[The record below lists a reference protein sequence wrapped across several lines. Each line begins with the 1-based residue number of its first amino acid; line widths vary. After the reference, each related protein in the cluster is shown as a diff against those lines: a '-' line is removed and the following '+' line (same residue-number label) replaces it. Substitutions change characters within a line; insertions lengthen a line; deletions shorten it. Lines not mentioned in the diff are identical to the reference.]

1 MADTTVKT
9 KEVYLP
15 LIEGENAPTEQFVG
29 FNGKAYR
36 IRRGE
41 TVEVPE
47 PVYEILMNSER
58 ARTAAVRERQKRALK
73 TAVKGD

>member
-1 MADTTVKT
+1 MADVKM

-15 LIEGENAPTEQFVG
+15 LIEGENAPTEQYVG

-41 TVEVPE
+41 TVKVPE
-47 PVYEILMNSER
+47 PVYEILMNSEK
-58 ARTAAVRERQKRALK
+58 ARTAAIRERHNRAIK